1 MVYIFYF
8 HHKIL
13 KNKDLTFTCRNEK
26 GRMNSKSDDA
36 TYMELIGN
44 LRAQLAI
51 LADAIK
57 PKVYEYGFLKE

>member
-1 MVYIFYF
+1 
-8 HHKIL
+8 
-13 KNKDLTFTCRNEK
+13 
-26 GRMNSKSDDA
+26 
-36 TYMELIGN
+36 MELIGN